1 MKQSMSR
8 KLIDIKNLSVNYN
21 GNIALENVNLQ
32 IFSDDF
38 IGVIGPNGGGKT
50 TLVKA
55 VLGLVKPSRGEVRKA
70 FNGSRAGNIGYL
82 PQVQK
87 IDYKFPITV
96 RDVVLSGLVDGRTMF
111 RKDGKGLIRKVDET
125 LENMGIWHLAKKAI
139 GSLSGGERQRVM
151 LSRSIIASPEL
162 LILDEPS
169 SFVDN
174 KFEGELYEKLK
185 ELNEKMAI
193 VLVSHDI
200 GTISYYLKSLAC
212 VNRKLHYHKS
222 NIITQDQ
229 LASYDCPIQ
238 IITHGHLPHTV
249 LKEHDS

>member
-1 MKQSMSR
+1 MSR
-8 KLIDIKNLSVNYN
+8 KLIEIKNLSVNYN
-21 GNIALENVNLQ
+21 GIDALENVNLE

-50 TLVKA
+50 TLVRA
-55 VLGLVKPSRGEVRKA
+55 VLGLIKPSKGEIHKTFDSGKA
-70 FNGSRAGNIGYL
+70 GIGYL

-96 RDVVLSGLVDGRTMF
+96 RDVVLSGLAHGKNMF
-111 RKDGKGLIRKVDET
+111 KKDGKGSLRKVKET
-125 LENMGIWHLAKKAI
+125 LDDMGIGHLANKAI
-139 GSLSGGERQRVM
+139 GSLSGGEQQRVM
-151 LSRSIIASPEL
+151 LSRSVISNPEL

-185 ELNEKMAI
+185 ALNEKMAI

-200 GTISYYLKSLAC
+200 GMISYYIKSIAC